1 MDCIQAKISH
11 CVYFNVHSHLGE
23 GKFSQVFE
31 ARLALSDA
39 WNSEE
44 VTVAVKKPCSNSNT
58 EQAREEFIR
67 EAQTIK

>member
-1 MDCIQAKISH
+1 MIGL
-11 CVYFNVHSHLGE
+11 YYSHLGE

-39 WNSEE
+39 WNAREI
-44 VTVAVKKPCSNSNT
+44 TVAVKKPAANSNT

-67 EAQTIK
+67 EAQTIKYVLSALF